1 MGESVAICEQIGDPA
16 TSKGPVERKVVRIVT
31 PGTVTDEAL
40 LRERTEN
47 LICAI
52 SRTGDKFGLAT
63 LDLGSGRFLVQ
74 QLNHATELE
83 AEIARFKPVE
93 LLLQEGLELANLPN
107 CRQTLPEWHFDPDA
121 CHRRLTEQFQT
132 RDLRGFGCEEL
143 PAAITA
149 AGALIR
155 FVQET
160 QQFALRHLQGMHL
173 EQRDETVLIDA
184 TSRRNLELEQN
195 LVGEQRHT
203 LLAVID
209 RTITPM
215 GGRMLRRWL
224 NRPLRDHE
232 PLKLRQHATATLL
245 SVDGAGHLATS
256 LKAIGDIERI
266 LARISL
272 KSARPRD
279 LSQLQ
284 RSLAELPK
292 VKQQLQQLQ
301 SPRLELLNQ
310 QIALLPELCQ
320 LLSRSIIAE
329 PPVLIRDGGAIAEG
343 YNQELDELRAI
354 RRDAGEYLLELERR
368 EQQRSGI
375 SGLKVRYNRVHGYY
389 IEISRLHSNS
399 VPDDYLRRQTLKSAE
414 RFITPELKSF
424 EERALS
430 AADKAL
436 ALEKQLYDE
445 LLETI
450 CEELSA
456 LQLIAGSLSELDVL
470 QSFAAAA
477 SELKLSP
484 PQLSAQ
490 PGIHIQGGRHLVVE
504 QSLEAPFIANDT
516 RLSPEQHMVL
526 LTGPNMGGKST
537 YMRQVALI
545 VLLAHIGSFV
555 PAEAATIGPVDQIFT
570 RIGASD
576 DLASGRSTFMVE
588 MTETA
593 NILNNATGQS
603 LVLMDEIGRGTSTFD
618 GLSLAWASASD
629 LARRVQCYTLFAT
642 HYFELTQMANDLNG
656 VANYHLDAVEHDEQ
670 IVFLH
675 HVIPGPANQS
685 YGLQVA
691 ALAGVPNG
699 VIQQARIKLGELEQH
714 ALHSSAP
721 VRSHSAAPA
730 TTEHPLVNA
739 VRVIEPDD
747 LSPKEALQLLYILKE
762 LTDE

>member
-121 CHRRLTEQFQT
+121 CYRKLTEQFQT

-656 VANYHLDAVEHDEQ
+656 VANYHLDAVEHGEQ